1 MLFYTHVHQHWD
13 KIHVRG
19 YDNGRRFN
27 DEVEYR
33 PYMFE
38 EHPDGQFKTIDGR
51 PVRKIPF
58 SSISAARKYNKL
70 FEGVEN
76 KTIYGL
82 SNFLYLYIYDTYG
95 TPGEWGIKFDPAL
108 ISVVSIDIEVAADAG
123 FPDVRAADKE
133 ITAITMRKRGK
144 SVVFGCKYY
153 KEKSD
158 DVTYVLCKD
167 EPELLDKFIQAWTY
181 LDPDVVTGW
190 NIEFFDIPYIV
201 NRITRLLGGE
211 AAKRLSP
218 WRMLEEREIESMGS
232 RQQAFVPVGV
242 TILDYMRIYKKFSLK
257 NQESYSLNNIA
268 SVELGEKK
276 LDYAAYGSLL
286 DLYKKDYELFID
298 YNIHDT
304 VLIDK
309 LEEKLGYIQLVF
321 TMAYD
326 AKVNYLDTLGTTRV
340 WDTLIHSYLMNK
352 GIVVPPNR
360 DSHGFT
366 DLMGGFVKE
375 PIIGMH
381 DWVVSFDLNSLYMHL
396 VMQYNISP
404 DTFVTR
410 LGTKAPIDEILNH
423 QLITEEFHKNLTDNN
438 CSLTANMCLFTNEKR
453 GFLPEIAEKIYND
466 RDAYKKKMLEL
477 KKEFERTKDPETEKL
492 YNIYKNLQGA
502 KKVQLNSGYGALANE
517 YYRWYNFDFAEAITS
532 SGQLSIRW
540 VEKWVNWWMNKE
552 LDTQGVDYVV
562 ASDTD
567 SIYVRMDGLV
577 KKHVSHETDAKITEW
592 LDIYCD
598 DIMQVQ
604 IDRAF
609 KTLARMMNAYEQK
622 MKMKREKIS
631 NRAIWKAAKM
641 YVLNVCDSEKVRYA
655 EPQVEVTGIESVR
668 SSTPLVARTYI
679 KEALK
684 IIMNQDEKS
693 LIKYVADKRT
703 EFKTKPFNEVA
714 FPRSVKFKYS
724 ATMNRSAGVYT
735 LDSSALPIQVRAAL
749 LYNRR
754 VKEMGLPQCPL
765 INSDEKIKF
774 TYLKMPNPIGENV
787 IAAPSMLPHELG
799 LDAFID
805 YETQFEKSFL
815 EPILKITD
823 IIGWQAEKR
832 ASLEGLI

>member
-1 MLFYTHVHQHWD
+1 MRFYTHVHQHWD
-13 KIHVRG
+13 KIYARG
-19 YDNGRRFN
+19 YDNGRRVN
-27 DEVEYR
+27 DEIEYT
-33 PYMFE
+33 PYLFE
-38 EHPDGQFKTIDGR
+38 EHKDGTYTTLDGR
-51 PVRKIPF
+51 PVRKVQF
-58 SSISAARKYNKL
+58 SSIYAARKYIKL
-70 FEGVEN
+70 FNGVEN
-76 KTIYGL
+76 KTVYGL
-82 SNFLYLYIYDTYG
+82 SNFLYLYIYDTYS

-108 ISVVSIDIEVAADAG
+108 ISIVSIDIEVAADEG

-144 SVVFGCKYY
+144 SIVLGCQYY

-158 DVTYVLCKD
+158 DVTYVMCKD
-167 EPELLDKFIQAWTY
+167 ERDLLEKFLQAWTY

-201 NRITRLLGGE
+201 NRLTRILGDG

-218 WRMLEEREIESMGS
+218 WRMMEEREIEAKGS
-232 RQQAFVPVGV
+232 KQQAFIPVGV

-268 SVELGEKK
+268 SVELKEKK
-276 LDYAAYGSLL
+276 LDYSEYNSLL
-286 DLYKKDYELFID
+286 DLYKKDYERFID

-321 TMAYD
+321 ALAYD
-326 AKVNYLDTLGTTRV
+326 AKVNYLDSLGTTRP
-340 WDTLIHSYLMNK
+340 WDMIIHSYLMNQK
-352 GIVVPPNR
+352 IVIPP
-360 DSHGFT
+360 SKEAHGFG

-375 PIIGMH
+375 PIKGMH

-410 LGTKAPIDEILNH
+410 LGTKAPIDEILSG
-423 QLITEEFHKNLTDNN
+423 QLITDEFHKQLVENN

-453 GFLPEIAEKIYND
+453 GFLPAIAEKIYND

-477 KKEFERTKDPETEKL
+477 KKEFEKTKDPNTEKL
-492 YNIYKNLQGA
+492 YFIYKNLQGA

-517 YYRWYNFDFAEAITS
+517 YYRWYNFDFAEAITA

-540 VEKWVNWWMNKE
+540 IEKRVNEFMNRCCSTE
-552 LDTQGVDYVV
+552 GVDYVI

-567 SIYVRMDGLV
+567 SIYVNMSGIASVVGGNVETITNAIDEFCDV
-577 KKHVSHETDAKITEW
+577 K
-592 LDIYCD
+592 
-598 DIMQVQ
+598 VQ
-604 IDRAF
+604 PFIDESF
-609 KTLARMMNAYEQK
+609 KELAALMNAYEQK

-631 NRAIWKAAKM
+631 NRAVWKAAKM
-641 YVLNVCDSEKVRYA
+641 YVLNVWDSEKVRYT
-655 EPQVEVTGIESVR
+655 EPQIEVTGIESVR
-668 SSTPLVARTYI
+668 SSTPLISRTYI
-679 KEALK
+679 KESLR
-684 IIMNQDEKS
+684 IIMNEDEKS
-693 LIKYVADKRT
+693 LMKFVADKRT

-714 FPRSVKFKYS
+714 FPRSVKFKYPAS
-724 ATMNRSAGVYT
+724 PNRHAGVYT
-735 LDSSALPIQVRAAL
+735 LDSDGLPIQVRAAL

-754 VKEMGLPQCPL
+754 VKELGLSQCPL
-765 INSDEKIKF
+765 INSDEKIKW
-774 TYLKMPNPIGENV
+774 TYLKMPNPTGENV
-787 IAAPSMLPHELG
+787 IAAPSMLPQELG

-815 EPILKITD
+815 EPIVKITD